1 MQRKRRKQN
10 VIYRKYI
17 KRLLDFILALVA
29 IIILSPILIIVGI
42 LIKIKLG
49 SPVIFKQ
56 ERPGLNDKIF
66 TIYKFRTMTNEKDE
80 NGKLLPN
87 HMRMTRFGKMLRKTS
102 LDELPELVNILRGEM
117 SFIGPR
123 PLLVEYLLL
132 YNERQKQRHSV
143 RPGLSGLAQ
152 INGRNAI
159 TWEEKFDYDIEYVEN
174 LSFLLDVKIFIQT
187 IIKVIKKEDVNQN
200 QKVTMEKFKGSDN
213 K

>member
-1 MQRKRRKQN
+1 MQIKRRKQN

-17 KRLLDFILALVA
+17 KRFLDFILALVA
-29 IIILSPILIIVGI
+29 IVVLSPILIIVGI

-56 ERPGLNDKIF
+56 ERPGLNEKIF